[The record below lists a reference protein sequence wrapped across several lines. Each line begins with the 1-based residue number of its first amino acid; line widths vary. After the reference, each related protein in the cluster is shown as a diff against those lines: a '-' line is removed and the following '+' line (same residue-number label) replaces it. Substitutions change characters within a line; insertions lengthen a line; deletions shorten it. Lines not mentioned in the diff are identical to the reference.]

1 MLVVLFFNPQIIL
14 VHDLAHLFLH
24 VKRRPRLSCLHFQKP
39 ITAPR
44 MPLEIESKQK
54 CDIQGKHCR
63 LNSPK
68 YRRKCLHTNAIAS
81 CWIYLRAIISSS
93 NASMLFNTAVIRC
106 QQWNRVATSRT
117 FSFLCLH
124 DNVTLIK
131 FTFRINKIKSTV
143 YLNLCYNN
151 RIILTCQEDL
161 GSE

>member
-1 MLVVLFFNPQIIL
+1 MLTNLFFNQQIIL
-14 VHDLAHLFLH
+14 VHDRAYLFLH
-24 VKRRPRLSCLHFQKP
+24 VKRRPRLSCLHIWKP

-54 CDIQGKHCR
+54 WDIQGKHYR

-68 YRRKCLHTNAIAS
+68 YRLKCLHTNDIAS
-81 CWIYLRAIISSS
+81 CWINLRVIISSS
-93 NASMLFNTAVIRC
+93 NASMLFNTSVIRC

-131 FTFRINKIKSTV
+131 FTFRK
-143 YLNLCYNN
+143 
-151 RIILTCQEDL
+151 
-161 GSE
+161 